1 MSSTNLS
8 SQPSL
13 PTVPAAR
20 LLRAGLLTVVIAVLA
35 NVVVRLLV
43 GALIPIDPAFQPL
56 GLGAIVAFT
65 VLGVG
70 LGALV
75 FAFIARRSSRPT
87 RTWTIVASIAL
98 ILSILPN
105 LGLMANPAAAPM
117 PGGSA
122 AYYGLLIVFHL
133 VAGIIAIVLLP
144 RLAGIK

>member
-1 MSSTNLS
+1 MSSAS
-8 SQPSL
+8 VRSQPSTSVT
-13 PTVPAAR
+13 PAR
-20 LLRAGLLTVVIAVLA
+20 LLRAGLLTLLAAVLG
-35 NVVVRLLV
+35 NVVVRLLL
-43 GALIPIDPAFQPL
+43 GALTPIDPAFLPL
-56 GLGAIVAFT
+56 GLGALVTFT
-65 VLGVG
+65 ALGVG

-75 FAFIARRSSRPT
+75 FAFIARRSSRPV

-98 ILSILPN
+98 FVSILPN

-144 RLAGIK
+144 RLAGVK